1 MNHKAMKMITPLIAG
16 VLFGLGLLLSG
27 MANPAK
33 VRGFLDVFGDWQP
46 ALMAVMVAA
55 IAVFALAY
63 AFSHK
68 LKQPWFHSVFHR
80 PSLTQL
86 DARLL
91 IGAALF
97 GIGWGMVGLCP
108 GPALLNIM
116 TGQEDVLIFIV
127 ALLLGNRIAHF
138 SIGPAK

>member
-55 IAVFALAY
+55 IAIFALAY
-63 AFSHK
+63 GFSHK